1 MTQGCD
7 SGKRNNKVPKGGGVW
22 TLEIKTVEI
31 KNSGELKCKLRKS
44 PKNYDRKS
52 NKQ

>member
-1 MTQGCD
+1 MGQ
-7 SGKRNNKVPKGGGVW
+7 RNNKVPKGGGVW

-31 KNSGELKCKLRKS
+31 KKSGELKFELRKS
-44 PKNYDRKS
+44 PTNYNRKS